1 MFEHYKSIA
10 RQLMTSKSS
19 CKSKT
24 KRFPLQGPV
33 THILAKVTANI
44 LAESKSR
51 KCTGSGGLLAKLRW
65 KMQPGSEASWPGNRL
80 QAGHGWRGE
89 QEGSLWWRSRG
100 RRWWLRAGGGLR
112 GVRGVRLHHLRDQ
125 QDGRRAEE
133 EEKVVQW
140 EGTLRDAKAP
150 SSWWSKTRLSR
161 KLGSFGHSTTS
172 LLLAEEYLWL
182 DCMFISKYTIY
193 QQFIFQCWNH
203 IIKITTTSGCF

>member
-1 MFEHYKSIA
+1 MLLKFPCEAQKLSQKQHFFWTFWTWQRLLRI
-10 RQLMTSKSS
+10 SS
-19 CKSKT
+19 PRAS
-24 KRFPLQGPV
+24 
-33 THILAKVTANI
+33 H
-44 LAESKSR
+44 ESAPEVEAS
-51 KCTGSGGLLAKLRW
+51 LLAKLRW
-65 KMQPGSEASWPGNRL
+65 KMQPGCEGSWPGNRL

-89 QEGSLWWRSRG
+89 QEGSLWWRSRR

-150 SSWWSKTRLSR
+150 NKWWSKVRLSR

-182 DCMFISKYTIY
+182 DCRFISKYTIY